1 MVGAI
6 GEDVT
11 VRVAGALVRLFTLF
25 VTVTVKLEPLSA
37 GIVGGVVYVADVAPL
52 IGTPFFFHW

>member
-1 MVGAI
+1 M

-25 VTVTVKLEPLSA
+25 VTVTVKLVPSSA
-37 GIVGGVVYVADVAPL
+37 GEVGGVVYVADVAPP
-52 IGTPFFFHW
+52 IGTPFLFH